1 MAEDGKIIYK
11 VVINSDGVV
20 EEVQN
25 VGSAAGSALEKSA
38 NQHGG
43 AFKEIMTG
51 AARAIGEAFVQMAGK
66 AIDGVKQIVSDGVA
80 FNAQMEQYQ
89 VAFTTLLGDAD
100 AAAAAM
106 AQIREDAARTPFDV
120 DSLTQANQML
130 VSAGMSADE
139 ARKDVLN
146 LANAIAATGGGSAE
160 LSRMAANM
168 QQIQNVG
175 KATAMDIR
183 QFANAG
189 INIYGL
195 LADSMGIT
203 AKEAAELDVTYD
215 QLAEALAHAAEEGGM
230 YAGAME
236 AQSQTFNGRISTLKD
251 NVKQLEGALTEDLF
265 SQLSDTALPK
275 IQEWVATLL
284 EAAEKDGISGALQ
297 AAKGILSE
305 LVQSLLTGIPDM
317 LDAGLTLIE
326 NVLKGIGDGAPEGVP
341 VILDFLGRILDV
353 LADHVFTL
361 LEAGLEAAG
370 GLIDG
375 LVQGLTGY
383 SIQELWD
390 AFTNIIDEIGRFFEE
405 LPGRAWQWGMDLI
418 QNFVDGIKSHWNNL
432 KGTLGEFGQKIAD
445 FIGFSEPKEG
455 PLSNFHT
462 FAPDMM
468 QLYAQGIKD
477 NKKLVTRE
485 LGDLAINAKE
495 TLTADML
502 SPDMSSADIASGVSY
517 DINNSR
523 TAYNTAG
530 ATYYINVN
538 GIDQLNEMLNWFE
551 SREIMGRMA

>member
-1 MAEDGKIIYK
+1 
-11 VVINSDGVV
+11 
-20 EEVQN
+20 
-25 VGSAAGSALEKSA
+25 
-38 NQHGG
+38 
-43 AFKEIMTG
+43 
-51 AARAIGEAFVQMAGK
+51 
-66 AIDGVKQIVSDGVA
+66 
-80 FNAQMEQYQ
+80 
-89 VAFTTLLGDAD
+89 
-100 AAAAAM
+100 M

-203 AKEAAELDVTYD
+203 AKEAAELDVTYN

-251 NVKQLEGALTEDLF
+251 NVKQLEGVLTEDLF

-485 LGDLAINAKE
+485 LGDLAIDAKE

-502 SPDMSSADIASGVSY
+502 SPDMSSANIASGVSY

-530 ATYYINVN
+530 ATYIINVD
-538 GIDQLNEMLNWFE
+538 GIDQLDEMLNWFE
-551 SREIMGRMA
+551 NREIMGRMA